1 MKVHQAFLRRKTDC
15 QSIGRINIKPSSKGY
30 ANDSDVFCTF
40 GKAMK
45 RRRVSVCQARRYIWG
60 QWGFVPHPHLLLT
73 EAEELTRYY
82 TLSPFGTLLFSMIQK
97 NLCRIWSGLRFDPNL
112 QIDLFY

>member
-1 MKVHQAFLRRKTDC
+1 MKTSQPFSHISLGGVVRLAGIAEVKVHQAFLRRKTDC

-45 RRRVSVCQARRYIWG
+45 RRRVAVVKSHNRLKAFLKEHSY
-60 QWGFVPHPHLLLT
+60 FHL
-73 EAEELTRYY
+73 
-82 TLSPFGTLLFSMIQK
+82 
-97 NLCRIWSGLRFDPNL
+97 
-112 QIDLFY
+112 

>member
-1 MKVHQAFLRRKTDC
+1 MKVHQAFLRGKTDC

-45 RRRVSVCQARRYIWG
+45 RRRVAVCQALRYIWG
-60 QWGFVPHPHLLLT
+60 QWGFVPHLHLLL
-73 EAEELTRYY
+73 AAGIGINPLSYADDMG
-82 TLSPFGTLLFSMIQK
+82 LSPLDLK
-97 NLCRIWSGLRFDPNL
+97 NSPPGLYV
-112 QIDLFY
+112 Q